1 MSQVSMSVTN
11 CLGPEK
17 DMADHLA
24 SVAEKNG
31 ENDQSLANP
40 TPLMK
45 EMMKK
50 RRSVAPKTAASKSP
64 AKAKNAAAA
73 PFSPA
78 TYATPRVSKPSPAT
92 NIPSPEEE
100 TPSPRTRYLDNLMI

>member
-1 MSQVSMSVTN
+1 MSVTN

-64 AKAKNAAAA
+64 AKA
-73 PFSPA
+73 
-78 TYATPRVSKPSPAT
+78 
-92 NIPSPEEE
+92 
-100 TPSPRTRYLDNLMI
+100 